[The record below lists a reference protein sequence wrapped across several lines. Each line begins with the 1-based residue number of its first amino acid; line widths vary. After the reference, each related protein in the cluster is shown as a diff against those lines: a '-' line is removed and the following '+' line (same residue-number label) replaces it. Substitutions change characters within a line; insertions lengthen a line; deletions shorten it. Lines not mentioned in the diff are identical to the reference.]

1 MQQSINT
8 QKSKKTMSTR
18 VVAQIGIL
26 AAISYFLRFIE
37 VPLPIFPSFL
47 KLVSQI

>member
-26 AAISYFLRFIE
+26 AAISYF
-37 VPLPIFPSFL
+37 
-47 KLVSQI
+47 

>member
-26 AAISYFLRFIE
+26 AAIFEYKMWDFVVFCE
-37 VPLPIFPSFL
+37 FV
-47 KLVSQI
+47 